1 MLLEIDTL
9 SAVPI
14 YQQLRDQ
21 VILGI
26 AKQELLPGE
35 SLPTVR
41 QLADELGVNTMTISK
56 AYNLLKDEGYLITD
70 RRKGSLV
77 RLPEPFQAQEA
88 QTSRQALALLLAEA
102 KLHGT
107 TKELLL
113 NAVDDIWQE
122 FEGGMND
129 DHGDH
134 NDNF

>member
-1 MLLEIDTL
+1 MILEIDTL

-77 RLPEPFQAQEA
+77 RLPEPFHEQEIQA
-88 QTSRQALALLLAEA
+88 SRQALALLLAEA

-107 TKELLL
+107 TRDMLLET
-113 NAVDDIWQE
+113 VQDIWQDI
-122 FEGGMND
+122 EGGISD
-129 DHGDH
+129 DYDDH
-134 NDNF
+134 NDNL

>member
-9 SAVPI
+9 SVIPI

-26 AKQELLPGE
+26 AKGELVPGE

-77 RLPEPFQAQEA
+77 RLPDNFTPKEEA
-88 QTSRQALALLLAEA
+88 DLHQMLALLLAQG
-102 KLHGT
+102 KLHGI
-107 TKELLL
+107 TKESLLS
-113 NAVDDIWQE
+113 AIDTIWQN
-122 FEGGMND
+122 FEGGN
-129 DHGDH
+129 H
-134 NDNF
+134 ND

>member
-1 MLLEIDTL
+1 MILEIDTL
-9 SAVPI
+9 SVIPI

-26 AKQELLPGE
+26 AKGELTAGE

-77 RLPEPFQAQEA
+77 RLPEAFTPQEEVA
-88 QTSRQALALLLAEA
+88 LQQSLALLLAQG
-102 KLHGT
+102 KLHGLSRERMLAAVN
-107 TKELLL
+107 EL
-113 NAVDDIWQE
+113 WQT
-122 FEGGMND
+122 FEGGENND
-129 DHGDH
+129 A
-134 NDNF
+134 

>member
-1 MLLEIDTL
+1 MILEIDTL
-9 SAVPI
+9 SVTPI

-26 AKQELLPGE
+26 AKKELLPGE

-88 QTSRQALALLLAEA
+88 QSSRQALALLLAEI

-107 TKELLL
+107 SKETLLA
-113 NAVDDIWQE
+113 NIHDIWQD
-122 FEGGMND
+122 FEGGTNND
-129 DHGDH
+129 E
-134 NDNF
+134 N

>member
-1 MLLEIDTL
+1 MILEIDTL
-9 SAVPI
+9 SVTPI

-26 AKQELLPGE
+26 AKKELLPGE

-88 QTSRQALALLLAEA
+88 QDSRQALALLLAEI

-107 TKELLL
+107 SKETLLA
-113 NAVDDIWQE
+113 NIHDIWQD
-122 FEGGMND
+122 FEGGTNND
-129 DHGDH
+129 E
-134 NDNF
+134 N

>member
-1 MLLEIDTL
+1 MILEIDTL
-9 SAVPI
+9 SVTPI

-26 AKQELLPGE
+26 AKKELLPGE

-88 QTSRQALALLLAEA
+88 QVSRQALALLLAEI

-107 TKELLL
+107 SKETLLA
-113 NAVDDIWQE
+113 NIHDIWQD
-122 FEGGMND
+122 FEGGTNND
-129 DHGDH
+129 E
-134 NDNF
+134 N

>member
-1 MLLEIDTL
+1 MILEIDTL
-9 SAVPI
+9 SVTPI
-14 YQQLRDQ
+14 YQQLRNQ

-26 AKQELLPGE
+26 AKKELLPGE

-88 QTSRQALALLLAEA
+88 QASRQALALLLAEI

-107 TKELLL
+107 SKETLLA
-113 NAVDDIWQE
+113 NIHDIWQD
-122 FEGGMND
+122 FEGGTNND
-129 DHGDH
+129 E
-134 NDNF
+134 N